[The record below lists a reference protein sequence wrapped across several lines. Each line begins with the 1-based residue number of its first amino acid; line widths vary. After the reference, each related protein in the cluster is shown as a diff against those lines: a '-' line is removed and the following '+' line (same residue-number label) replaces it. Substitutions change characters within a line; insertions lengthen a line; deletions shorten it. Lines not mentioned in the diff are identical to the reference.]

1 VAAKPASAEA
11 LAAVK
16 KDLRARAQARR
27 DAMGDAAREAAG
39 AAIARALE
47 NFAAFGAAKVV
58 LAFMAMRGEVDLL
71 PLMGRHAEKAWGIPR
86 IVRSPEPHI
95 VFHNFDPQRLVMHAF
110 GMFEPSERL
119 LQIEPGTV
127 DLVLVPG
134 LAFSPGGHRL
144 GYGGGYYDRYLP
156 TAERAIRV
164 GIAYRVQVVEDIP
177 YHAADQKMH
186 YLVTEDGIWTCAAA
200 AREEPAG

>member
-16 KDLRARAQARR
+16 KELRARAQARR

-47 NFAAFGAAKVV
+47 SFAAFGAAKVV

-95 VFHNFDPQRLVMHAF
+95 VFRNFDPQRLVMHAF

-119 LQIEPGTV
+119 LQIEPGIV

-156 TAERAIRV
+156 TAERAVRV

-200 AREEPAG
+200 LRGEEGA

>member
-11 LAAVK
+11 LAALK
-16 KDLRARAQARR
+16 KELRARAQAHRE
-27 DAMGDAAREAAG
+27 AMGEAAREAAS
-39 AAIARALE
+39 AAIARAIE
-47 NFAAFGAAKVV
+47 NFPAFGSARVV

-86 IVRSPEPHI
+86 IVRSPAPHI
-95 VFHNFDPQRLVMHAF
+95 VFHNYDPQRLVMHAY
-110 GMFEPSERL
+110 GMLEPSERL

-156 TAERAIRV
+156 TAERAVRV

-200 AREEPAG
+200 PKEEPTG

>member
-1 VAAKPASAEA
+1 MAAKPASAEA

-16 KDLRARAQARR
+16 KELRARAQARR